1 MSQHILHKNDVEQE
15 GPVQPGG
22 RLAGTGERSR
32 ALHSPPGGYG
42 GRRGSGQCVSDP
54 GSLCWIQKPDQLA
67 KNFKYF

>member
-22 RLAGTGERSR
+22 RLARAGERSR

-42 GRRGSGQCVSDP
+42 RRRGSGQEHCINVY
-54 GSLCWIQKPDQLA
+54 GSP
-67 KNFKYF
+67 